1 MRKQPG
7 KSKKEGDI
15 TWDDEPG
22 FFNKSMLFKKRRTTT
37 KVGRV
42 AMLDKQPD
50 ITHDPGL
57 ETKVGQTVKN
67 ALGITENDLCMK

>member
-22 FFNKSMLFKKRRTTT
+22 FFNKSMLFKKRKTTR
-37 KVGRV
+37 KVV
-42 AMLDKQPD
+42 AGPHKV
-50 ITHDPGL
+50 L
-57 ETKVGQTVKN
+57 EIQMGKEHS
-67 ALGITENDLCMK
+67 L